1 MLQEQ
6 NKKRQ
11 ELNVTPIIAISDS
24 YRKSK
29 GENLLRMDGLRI
41 PKIAFLYILKGTRDV
56 RRPRKRLAFWSR
68 LWWCYKKLF
77 SIVYVNKKSNR
88 SSSIY
93 PCLSLFPSILQSF
106 FFILFLSSSFLLTY
120 SLKTSFT
127 VIINSVTISSRVIG
141 LIFLK
146 KFAAR

>member
-56 RRPRKRLAFWSR
+56 RRPRKRLA
-68 LWWCYKKLF
+68 L
-77 SIVYVNKKSNR
+77 
-88 SSSIY
+88 
-93 PCLSLFPSILQSF
+93 
-106 FFILFLSSSFLLTY
+106 
-120 SLKTSFT
+120 
-127 VIINSVTISSRVIG
+127 
-141 LIFLK
+141 
-146 KFAAR
+146 